1 VHGWVFSLKKVA
13 QDLKYATRGYFKG
26 IHNKMTPMV
35 SDYLRRMAL
44 AKIGIVEDMAHVDC
58 FDSHCFCIIA
68 NELSKMERE
77 ETERARKKKG
87 R

>member
-1 VHGWVFSLKKVA
+1 MHVGVSSLKKVEA
-13 QDLKYATRGYFKG
+13 DLKYAVRGYFKN
-26 IHNKMTPMV
+26 IHNKMSPVV
-35 SDYLRRMAL
+35 SDYLQRLAL
-44 AKIGIVEDMAHVDC
+44 AKIGIVGRFEDVDC